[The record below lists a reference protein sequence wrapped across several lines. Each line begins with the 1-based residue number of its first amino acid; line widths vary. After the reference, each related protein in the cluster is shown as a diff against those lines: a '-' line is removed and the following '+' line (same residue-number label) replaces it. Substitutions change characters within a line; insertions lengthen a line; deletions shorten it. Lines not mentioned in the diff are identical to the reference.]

1 MYCYRYLTNGALT
14 NTIYLLIRISH
25 FTESSCVPTEDR
37 LRKYLLRHRTT
48 NIGSAPVANVG
59 DVLDVTSELYPTKL
73 IDLVNAPDHI
83 VVGRLFEN
91 LYIFT
96 QTFMLINIC
105 RFVTRRLAG
114 LSYDVVCVIQCLAVL
129 IEHRLVTDTNRHRHA
144 TTAVTAR
151 SSAIAE
157 GPRDASCQLKSCQL
171 PRNSA
176 ETTSRISPEPSISCR

>member
-37 LRKYLLRHRTT
+37 LRQYLLHHQTK
-48 NIGSAPVANVG
+48 NIRSAPVASVY
-59 DVLDVTSELYPTKL
+59 DVLDVKSSLLLTKL
-73 IDLVNAPDHI
+73 IDLVHAPDHI

-96 QTFMLINIC
+96 QTVMLINIC
-105 RFVTRRLAG
+105 QFVTRRLAG
-114 LSYDVVCVIQCLAVL
+114 LSSYDVVCVNQCLAVL

-144 TTAVTAR
+144 TIAVTTR

-157 GPRDASCQLKSCQL
+157 GRAMRRVS
-171 PRNSA
+171 
-176 ETTSRISPEPSISCR
+176 